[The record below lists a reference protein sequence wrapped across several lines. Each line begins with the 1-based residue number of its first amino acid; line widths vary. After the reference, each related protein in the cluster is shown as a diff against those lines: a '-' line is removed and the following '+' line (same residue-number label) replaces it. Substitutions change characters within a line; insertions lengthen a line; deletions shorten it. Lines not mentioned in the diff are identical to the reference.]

1 MTQKEINNIL
11 EELNNGKF
19 HIECPS
25 CYEEVNLKDAGLF
38 YLDQFSKE
46 AKLVYK
52 MMLEGQK
59 ERRAALKQ
67 RMILSCK
74 SNGFLINGLNVSIFH
89 IENESF

>member
-1 MTQKEINNIL
+1 MTQKEIDNTL

-19 HIECPS
+19 HVECPS
-25 CYEEVNLKDAGLF
+25 CYEEVNLKEAGLF

-59 ERRAALKQ
+59 ERRAALKE
-67 RMILSCK
+67 RKANIPK
-74 SNGFLINGLNVSIFH
+74 SEVGAKAVNLGFLLERH
-89 IENESF
+89 LL